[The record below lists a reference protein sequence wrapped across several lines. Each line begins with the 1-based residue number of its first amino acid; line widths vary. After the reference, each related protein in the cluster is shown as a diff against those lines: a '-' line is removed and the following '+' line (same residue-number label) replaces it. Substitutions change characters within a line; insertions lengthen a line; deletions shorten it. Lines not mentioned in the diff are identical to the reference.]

1 MVTVKISENTYDY
14 LRKLVADYL
23 SNEMIN
29 GVVQE
34 WDDLNNKAVQALVEL
49 NKIS

>member
-1 MVTVKISENTYDY
+1 MITVKVSENTYDY
-14 LRKLVADYL
+14 IRNLIADHL

-34 WDDLNNKAVQALVEL
+34 WDELNNKAVRALVEL
-49 NKIS
+49 NKIA